1 MRAEAPRSSCGRG
14 QLRPMRY
21 RLPAQVHRGRGA
33 DSEKRRWA
41 RPMPAE
47 WRATGTGASMGDG
60 GDARCEHFPWG
71 GRADVTQGVSARP
84 HLVGCFSFFVDLI
97 CFLIEA
103 LIS

>member
-1 MRAEAPRSSCGRG
+1 
-14 QLRPMRY
+14 MRY

-47 WRATGTGASMGDG
+47 RRATGTGASMGDG